1 MGKKVTEKKLS
12 KTQACMVLALV
23 RDREAL
29 LQENAAA
36 IDELCAMFASDG
48 MMQPGF
54 EQRQDGIYIIDRAGQ
69 PALPEVGPAQEDAE

>member
-12 KTQACMVLALV
+12 KTQARMVLALV

-36 IDELCAMFASDG
+36 MDELCTMFANSG
-48 MMQPGF
+48 MAQPGF

-69 PALPEVGPAQEDAE
+69 PTLPEAGPAQEDAE